1 MCWCRR
7 WAKCSRSKIY
17 NRSRTHL
24 HALSISLEFLLL
36 NQRFLTAICHLY
48 IVFMSFKSDTD
59 RDFCSLFVH
68 SPSPV
73 SSIKMF
79 LRCRP
84 HHDHKSLEMCFWT
97 RWSSIRLPTHTGNLI
112 YRGWNETL
120 QWFSITNSYTAPTK
134 HLSIEWTL
142 FCVRWVVNVYPSLI
156 ALMARYSHIIKGS
169 CWAWKR

>member
-1 MCWCRR
+1 MSTMG
-7 WAKCSRSKIY
+7 KVFEVKD
-17 NRSRTHL
+17 L
-24 HALSISLEFLLL
+24 QSISNTFACVEHFSWIFTLKPTVSNSNLPFVHRVYVI
-36 NQRFLTAICHLY
+36 QKRYWSRFLQLVCPFTVACL
-48 IVFMSFKSDTD
+48 
-59 RDFCSLFVH
+59 
-68 SPSPV
+68 
-73 SSIKMF
+73 SIKMF